1 MTDHAEP
8 NSTDSVVSTPD
19 QPCVQVL
26 ASGFAIQYT
35 PERQP
40 RRQVRYE
47 PRTHADGWW
56 RIVDEWTG
64 CAWRVTDREPV
75 ADIQLTIHHD

>member
-1 MTDHAEP
+1 MSDHSETD
-8 NSTDSVVSTPD
+8 SIDSVVSTAD
-19 QPCVQVL
+19 HLYAQLV

-40 RRQVRYE
+40 RRRVRYE

-56 RIVDEWTG
+56 RIVDQWTG
-64 CAWRVTDREPV
+64 CAWRVTGREPIS
-75 ADIQLTIHHD
+75 DIQLTICDD